1 MVSLAGSRG
10 TARWSC
16 ALSVTVENG
25 VLLTVVVRT
34 DLAGSNHDDEAT
46 RLGSLR
52 VEWLRQMP
60 TWSRRGSTCSPLAD
74 GASPCALARLTT
86 MCSITAR
93 DHCAMGVQVSFM
105 GVGVGSAG
113 RQAWLWPLESIRT
126 SSCPRRQ
133 AAFLHVR
140 GHTARPS
147 AADQLRRRG
156 YQVIQQLPGIGP
168 VLAAVIIARDR

>member
-1 MVSLAGSRG
+1 VVSLAGSRG

-74 GASPCALARLTT
+74 GASPCVLARLTT
-86 MCSITAR
+86 MCSVTAR
-93 DHCAMGVQVSFM
+93 DHCPMGFKSVSW
-105 GVGVGSAG
+105 GLESVPPAVKPGSGPLNQSGPTAVLGG
-113 RQAWLWPLESIRT
+113 RQHFCTSEDIR
-126 SSCPRRQ
+126 PVRLQ
-133 AAFLHVR
+133 QINFGAAAIR
-140 GHTARPS
+140 
-147 AADQLRRRG
+147 
-156 YQVIQQLPGIGP
+156 
-168 VLAAVIIARDR
+168 